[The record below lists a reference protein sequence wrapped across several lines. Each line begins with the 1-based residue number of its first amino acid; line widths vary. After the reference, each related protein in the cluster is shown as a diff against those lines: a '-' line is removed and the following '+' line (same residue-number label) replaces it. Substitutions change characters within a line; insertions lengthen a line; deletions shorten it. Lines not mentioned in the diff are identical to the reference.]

1 LVKKVI
7 YCGIDVLKIDVKYVM
22 LKNNVVAA
30 ERRILCALGFVCQI
44 KHPHGYIFV
53 YLKTLQLLDNSE
65 ILNTAW

>member
-1 LVKKVI
+1 
-7 YCGIDVLKIDVKYVM
+7 M

-53 YLKTLQLLDNSE
+53 YLKTLKLIEDTE